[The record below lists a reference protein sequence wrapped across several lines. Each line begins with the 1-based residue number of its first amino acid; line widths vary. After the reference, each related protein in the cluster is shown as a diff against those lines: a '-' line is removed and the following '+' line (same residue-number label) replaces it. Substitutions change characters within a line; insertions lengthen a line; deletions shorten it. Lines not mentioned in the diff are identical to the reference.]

1 MEGGGAAVA
10 EGVDAL
16 GEVGAR
22 PGPVERGR
30 HIGVGG
36 RCGLEPAPAAD
47 AEVAAAFDRAWTSA
61 DFAEGIDA
69 FRNRRTP
76 TFRGE

>member
-1 MEGGGAAVA
+1 M
-10 EGVDAL
+10 L
-16 GEVGAR
+16 NR
-22 PGPVERGR
+22 
-30 HIGVGG
+30 
-36 RCGLEPAPAAD
+36 LEPAPAAD